1 MKARASLVVF
11 LLVAFMLVI
20 APFFH
25 SGKPPLAQMILN
37 LGGVLLL
44 CVIALAGLYRQQLDR
59 RLWSFLALSVLA
71 VAIYLVPV
79 PWGVWKALP
88 GRDLYTEVYRWLME
102 YQQVEPDLRLSIV
115 PYQTMNALLALLP
128 PLAVFLG
135 ALALSGEKIRQL
147 VVLLLGIASLQ
158 AAIGILQALS
168 ILPVE
173 VFGIPLHE
181 GRGMGSYLNRNHFAG
196 LLEMAMPL
204 AFAMLF
210 HAASDGRERHGELSG
225 HRIRLL
231 LFYGGMIFLFVT
243 AILFS
248 RSRAGILLAILAIVL
263 SLAVFYHF
271 RRGAGS
277 VKTVTAVTGLA
288 AVVAIGIASIP
299 VLNRFVSLN
308 PMDDDRWTTFEN
320 TIEGIRAFFPVGSG
334 PGTFPDIYRAFQ
346 PVEQMLF
353 INHAHND
360 YLELLLEMGLL
371 GAIIIIA
378 FLFLYVT
385 GWTRLDRQHADQM
398 QLFQVASGIS
408 LFILLLH
415 SLVDFNLHTPANAIV
430 FAFLAGIFFRKRQD
444 LQRRRKS
451 RAG

>member
-1 MKARASLVVF
+1 MRTRASLAVF

-25 SGKPPLAQMILN
+25 SGKPPSAQLILN
-37 LGGVLLL
+37 LCGALLL
-44 CVIALAGLYRQQLDR
+44 FIIAWAGLYRQQVER
-59 RLWSFLALSVLA
+59 RLWIFLALSILA

-79 PWGVWKALP
+79 PWDFWKVLP
-88 GRDLYTEVYRWLME
+88 GRDLYVEVYRWLME
-102 YQQVEPDLRLSIV
+102 YQQIEPDLRLTII
-115 PYQTMNALLALLP
+115 PYQSINALLALIP

-135 ALALSGEKIRQL
+135 TLALSRERIRQL

-158 AAIGILQALS
+158 AAIGIMQALS

-173 VFGIPLHE
+173 LFGIPFHE
-181 GRGMGSYLNRNHFAG
+181 GRGIGTYLNTNHFSG
-196 LLEMAMPL
+196 LLEMALPL
-204 AFAMLF
+204 AFAMLSGVF
-210 HAASDGRERHGELSG
+210 LYLRTEDPGEL
-225 HRIRLL
+225 RMRLMRLML
-231 LFYGGMIFLFVT
+231 LWGGILFLLVT

-248 RSRAGILLAILAIVL
+248 RSRAGILLAIIAILVSAAAFYRFQRRGRSAKTVMAVA
-263 SLAVFYHF
+263 SLA
-271 RRGAGS
+271 
-277 VKTVTAVTGLA
+277 TAV
-288 AVVAIGIASIP
+288 AISIASIP
-299 VLNRFVSLN
+299 VLNRFVNLN

-320 TIEGIRAFFPVGSG
+320 TVEAIKVFFPVGSG

-346 PVEQMLF
+346 PVDQMLF

-371 GAIIIIA
+371 GGMIIIA

-385 GWTRLDRQHADQM
+385 GWTTLYRQRTDQM
-398 QLFQVASGIS
+398 HLFQVASGIS

-430 FAFLAGIFFRKRQD
+430 FAFLGGIFFRKRQHRGRH
-444 LQRRRKS
+444 Q
-451 RAG
+451 